1 MLTNSVSVCDLYLGV
16 SGLTRVAPGPVV
28 APQMTLGFGLND
40 PAVKGRLEGLKN
52 FGSSMVA
59 AVVSA
64 GGEAEVGVSPSSL
77 GFSTLM
83 VTAGAEVDSLLTDDV
98 LLMVKL
104 KENECF
110 KEMSILMEAK
120 SEVKGYRN

>member
-1 MLTNSVSVCDLYLGV
+1 
-16 SGLTRVAPGPVV
+16 
-28 APQMTLGFGLND
+28 MTLGFGLND

-52 FGSSMVA
+52 FGSSMVVTA
-59 AVVSA
+59 VSA
-64 GGEAEVGVSPSSL
+64 EEEAEVGVSPSSL

-83 VTAGAEVDSLLTDDV
+83 VTAGAGVDSLLTDDV

-110 KEMSILMEAK
+110 KEMSTI
-120 SEVKGYRN
+120 

>member
-1 MLTNSVSVCDLYLGV
+1 M
-16 SGLTRVAPGPVV
+16 
-28 APQMTLGFGLND
+28 
-40 PAVKGRLEGLKN
+40 
-52 FGSSMVA
+52 
-59 AVVSA
+59 
-64 GGEAEVGVSPSSL
+64 SPSSL

-110 KEMSILMEAK
+110 KETSILMEAK